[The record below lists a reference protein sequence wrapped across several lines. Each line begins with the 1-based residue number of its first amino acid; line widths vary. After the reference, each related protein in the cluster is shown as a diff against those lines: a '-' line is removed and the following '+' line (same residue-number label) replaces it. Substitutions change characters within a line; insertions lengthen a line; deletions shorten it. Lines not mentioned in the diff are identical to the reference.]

1 LIAARPTTR
10 YAPRAQ
16 EAQMD
21 SESNPENP
29 KKKMTTKAILAS
41 SVFLTAPSLILFYY
55 AMQLQ
60 GSLRWVLIATGFVVA
75 ICNALMLVLIRNWI
89 TRHLQS

>member
-1 LIAARPTTR
+1 
-10 YAPRAQ
+10 
-16 EAQMD
+16 MH
-21 SESNPENP
+21 SEPKPETP
-29 KKKMTTKAILAS
+29 QTPMSPKAIIAS
-41 SVFLTAPSLILFYY
+41 SIFLTAPSLILFYY
-55 AMQLQ
+55 AMQLE